1 MDVLTAA
8 WQACGQP
15 LPAVHRNRNRGA
27 CARCGRADDELVPTR
42 DVVSKVFT
50 GYDTWRDPSG
60 SGLCPACTWAYRTPE
75 LRAVAHLVTFAPPC
89 LQQLEPAALAD
100 LLSVAVP
107 ADLAV
112 IVPLRPG
119 RKHLLPAAVWGRV
132 TVDDAQLPWT
142 AADAD
147 RLAAMRRLRAL
158 GFGSRMLTEPAPVW
172 SVLRKLPRNWVDQVL
187 TDWAALD
194 PWRSRPPW
202 FDLAVRASF
211 VALPAA
217 A

>member
-15 LPAVHRNRNRGA
+15 RPAVPSRCGV
-27 CARCGRADDELVPTR
+27 CARCGCVDEHLTATR

-50 GYDTWRDPSG
+50 GYDAWRDPSG
-60 SGLCPACTWAYRTPE
+60 TGLCPACTWGHRTPE
-75 LRAVAHLVTFAPPC
+75 LRTVAHLVTLTPLC
-89 LQQLEPAALAD
+89 LQQLEPAALAE

-112 IVPLRPG
+112 VVPLRPG
-119 RKHLLPAAVWGRV
+119 RKHLFPAACWGRV

-172 SVLRKLPRNWVDQVL
+172 AVLRQLPRHWAGQVL
-187 TDWAALD
+187 QDWSALD
-194 PWRSRPPW
+194 VWRSRAPW

-211 VALPAA
+211 TPLQAA